1 MIAANDNCVLPVRPR
16 PIEGEATLGFL
27 MRVARANGYETLRQL
42 GNTFR
47 NFDGLCQALDL
58 SVEERH
64 ALYGPHPSFWGPSG
78 LSNGLTAADF
88 NHSQMRWCPLCLRES
103 VNLRGLWLLKISC
116 ICNRH
121 SIRLHERCPSCG
133 STQRL
138 ERVNLE
144 QCACGAW
151 LADTRNSDRVG
162 EPLVSV
168 CRAVE
173 AAIDGKSALTGFPA
187 MSLPEWIRLI
197 GYLGQYSETFQPAK
211 PGKISNLH
219 QLNTAITLMLQV
231 GRLLEG
237 WPENFHVLL
246 TTIQRQA
253 DSQSSIRRTF
263 GSLYRALYTDLS
275 GECFQFLRDEF
286 ERYLLKHWSGVVN
299 KRHRAFKPETVS
311 RHPRV
316 TLKQAAKKAGVAPS
330 TVRHFVRAEVIA
342 GNQIELPSG
351 RKMRSIDEQ
360 SLEKISVLA
369 KECITLDQ
377 AAKQLAL
384 PECRVRALI
393 ADGILKPLVSRAH
406 GNAATWLIP
415 KQQVQALFFVGT
427 ESSKMTQTISV
438 RYILKYWHLRD
449 GEFQTLVRALF
460 GHQLEPVGKPTESVP
475 LGNILLDEQQTWRWL
490 AEKRFAG
497 GASISVDEAAQ
508 RLGLKQQVV
517 YDLVRLGLLATI
529 KNTLP
534 GRRVTQASLDDFQ
547 ATYISLAEYA
557 GSLKKSP
564 RWLLQT
570 LPVRPI
576 SGPMID
582 GSRQYFYRRA
592 ELYP

>member
-1 MIAANDNCVLPVRPR
+1 M
-16 PIEGEATLGFL
+16 GYL

-47 NFDGLCQALDL
+47 NFEGLCQALGL
-58 SVEERH
+58 SAQETQG
-64 ALYGPHPSFWGPSG
+64 LLGPHPSFWGPSTF
-78 LSNGLTAADF
+78 SNGLAAIDF

-103 VNLRGLWLLKISC
+103 AHLRGLWLLKISC

-121 SIRLHERCPSCG
+121 SIRLHERCHSCG

-151 LADTRNSDRVG
+151 LADTRGAYRVD
-162 EPLVSV
+162 EPLVSLS
-168 CRAVE
+168 RAIH
-173 AAIDGKSALTGFPA
+173 AAMKGKSALAGFPA

-197 GYLGQYSETFQPAK
+197 GYLGQYSETYQPTK
-211 PGKISNLH
+211 PGKIANLH
-219 QLNTAITLMLQV
+219 QLDTATTLMHQV
-231 GRLLEG
+231 SRLLDG

-246 TTIQRQA
+246 MTIQRQA

-263 GSLYRALYTDLS
+263 GSLYRTLYKDVS
-275 GECFQFLRDEF
+275 GECFQFLRDAF
-286 ERYLLKHWSGVVN
+286 EGYLHEHWSGVVN
-299 KRHRAFKPETVS
+299 KRHKAFKLDTIA

-316 TLKQAAKKAGVAPS
+316 TLKQAAKKAGVTPS
-330 TVRHFVRAEVIA
+330 TVRHFVRVEVIA

-351 RKMRSIDEQ
+351 RKLHSIDEQ
-360 SLEKISVLA
+360 SLKQIAVLA
-369 KECITLDQ
+369 KGCVTLGE

-384 PECRVRALI
+384 PKRRIRELI
-393 ADGILKPLVSRAH
+393 SAGILKPLVSRAH

-415 KQQVQALFFVGT
+415 KQQLQALFFDGT

-529 KNTLP
+529 EDALP

-547 ATYISLAEYA
+547 ATYVSLAEYA
-557 GSLKKSP
+557 GALKKSP

>member
-1 MIAANDNCVLPVRPR
+1 M
-16 PIEGEATLGFL
+16 
-27 MRVARANGYETLRQL
+27 
-42 GNTFR
+42 
-47 NFDGLCQALDL
+47 
-58 SVEERH
+58 
-64 ALYGPHPSFWGPSG
+64 
-78 LSNGLTAADF
+78 
-88 NHSQMRWCPLCLRES
+88 
-103 VNLRGLWLLKISC
+103 K
-116 ICNRH
+116 
-121 SIRLHERCPSCG
+121 
-133 STQRL
+133 
-138 ERVNLE
+138 
-144 QCACGAW
+144 
-151 LADTRNSDRVG
+151 
-162 EPLVSV
+162 
-168 CRAVE
+168 
-173 AAIDGKSALTGFPA
+173 GKSALAGFPA

-197 GYLGQYSETFQPAK
+197 GYLGQYSETYQPTK
-211 PGKISNLH
+211 PGKIANLH
-219 QLNTAITLMLQV
+219 QLDTATTLMHQV
-231 GRLLEG
+231 SRLLDG

-246 TTIQRQA
+246 MTIQRQA

-263 GSLYRALYTDLS
+263 GSLYRTLYKDVS
-275 GECFQFLRDEF
+275 GECFQFLRDAF
-286 ERYLLKHWSGVVN
+286 EGYLHEHWSGVVN
-299 KRHRAFKPETVS
+299 KRHKAFKLDTIA

-316 TLKQAAKKAGVAPS
+316 TLKQAAKKAGVTPS
-330 TVRHFVRAEVIA
+330 TVRHFVRVEVIA

-351 RKMRSIDEQ
+351 RKLHSIDEQ
-360 SLEKISVLA
+360 SLKQIAVLA
-369 KECITLDQ
+369 KGCVTLGE

-384 PECRVRALI
+384 PKRRIRELI
-393 ADGILKPLVSRAH
+393 SAGILKPLVSRAH

-415 KQQVQALFFVGT
+415 KQQLQALFFDGT

-529 KNTLP
+529 EDALP

-547 ATYISLAEYA
+547 ATYVSLAEYA
-557 GSLKKSP
+557 GALKKSP